1 MKYQWLVCLLL
12 VSGSIGRIAGVSDE
26 NQLLY
31 EPIEVDGVKKW
42 KCLGSNTYIDFDQIN
57 DDICDC
63 PDGSDEPG
71 THACPMEGL
80 TFHCSNKGHFAQD
93 IPRFMV
99 GDGVCDYD
107 VCCDG
112 SDEYVSGKC
121 PDKCKEVHE
130 QYLEF
135 KKVITEDIQNA
146 SKVQNEL
153 IDRAKD
159 VKKVIRNKLDGFVL
173 EKQKTIDRIPLLEKQ
188 LKASLRASTD
198 DLVFSKISSFTTSI
212 SAKITQLINFNNE
225 NTQKIQA
232 LENILSDLI
241 TNYNPNFNDAAVKSA
256 VNNYQNY
263 LSNKQEESFHHDI
276 VEEIEKLNEHS
287 KTLKITG
294 TTPTISN
301 MIHHY
306 IEGLFRFFSE
316 DDVIL
321 SSSSETLEAEIQSA
335 KRKLTKLESDIKDYK
350 EDLTRNY
357 GPNDILRAV
366 AGSWINS
373 RNGEYE
379 YRVGLLDSVYQD
391 NNHLGVYKDFDSS
404 TNSLVYTEGHR
415 CWNGP
420 KRSARVKLICG
431 SESKILQV
439 SEPEKCEYHIDLA
452 TPLGCQELTEEQ
464 IRKKFKVDM
473 SLFSQM

>member
-1 MKYQWLVCLLL
+1 MMN
-12 VSGSIGRIAGVSDE
+12 GVE
-26 NQLLY
+26 
-31 EPIEVDGVKKW
+31 KW
-42 KCLGSNTYIDFDQIN
+42 KCLNSDIYIDFDQIN

-71 THACPMEGL
+71 THACPIEGL
-80 TFHCSNKGHFAQD
+80 TFHCANKGHFSED

-112 SDEYVSGKC
+112 SDEHMSGKC
-121 PDKCKEVHE
+121 LDKCKEVHQ

-135 KKVITEDIQNA
+135 KKEIVEDIQKA
-146 SKVQNEL
+146 SKVQKEL
-153 IDRAKD
+153 IDRAKE
-159 VKKVIRNKLDGFVL
+159 VKNVIRTKLDGFIL
-173 EKQKTIDRIPLLEKQ
+173 EKQKTMDKIPLLERQ
-188 LKASLRASTD
+188 LKAASKRGAD
-198 DLVFSKISSFTTSI
+198 DLVFGKISSFTTSI
-212 SAKITQLINFNNE
+212 SAKITDLINFNNE
-225 NTQKIQA
+225 NTQKIQR
-232 LENILSDLI
+232 LESILTDLI

-263 LSNKQEESFHHDI
+263 LSNKQEKTFEHNLE
-276 VEEIEKLNEHS
+276 EEIEKLNEHS
-287 KTLKITG
+287 KSLKLTG
-294 TTPTISN
+294 TTPTLSN

-306 IEGLFRFFSE
+306 VEGIFRFFSE
-316 DDVIL
+316 DEIVPT
-321 SSSSETLEAEIQSA
+321 SSSETLEAEIQDA
-335 KRKLTKLESDIKDYK
+335 KTKLTKLESDIKDYK
-350 EDLTRNY
+350 GDLTRNY

-391 NNHLGVYKDFDSS
+391 NNHLGLFKDFDSS
-404 TNSLVYTEGHR
+404 TNSLMYVNGHR

-420 KRSARVKLICG
+420 KRSAIVKLICG

-439 SEPEKCEYHIDLA
+439 SEPEKCEYHIDLS

-473 SLFSQM
+473 NLLSQM